1 MGIKVW
7 RGYSTDRAYQSEE
20 IVLSII
26 ATDSDVIYISDP
38 DSGFDDERIE
48 MIVDIQKKLNIPL
61 PKDPDGW
68 AGLAMDN
75 ISGITYTSDGEE
87 TSDEFYEEVVL
98 DEISNFE
105 EARKRTAGRDEAIKK
120 EAARYLKTLEGGKD
134 DI

>member
-48 MIVDIQKKLNIPL
+48 MIVDIQKKLNISL

-105 EARKRTAGRDEAIKK
+105 EARKRTAERDEAIKK

>member
-1 MGIKVW
+1 MGVKVW
-7 RGYSTDRAYQSEE
+7 RGFSVDRVYSSDE
-20 IVLSII
+20 IIMSII
-26 ATDSDVIYISDP
+26 ATDSDVIYISDSN
-38 DSGFDDERIE
+38 SGFDDERIE
-48 MIVDIQKKLNIPL
+48 MIIDTLKKINMPL

-68 AGLAMDN
+68 AALAMYN
-75 ISGITYTSDGEE
+75 IGGITYTSDGEE

-120 EAARYLKTLEGGKD
+120 EAARYLKTLKGGKD

>member
-7 RGYSTDRAYQSEE
+7 RGYSTNRVYQSEE

-48 MIVDIQKKLNIPL
+48 MIVDIQKKLNISL
-61 PKDPDGW
+61 PTTPDGW
-68 AGLAMDN
+68 AELAMDN
-75 ISGITYTSDGEE
+75 IGGITYTSDGEE

-98 DEISNFE
+98 DEIANFHEARERTAERDKKLQE
-105 EARKRTAGRDEAIKK
+105 EAD
-120 EAARYLKTLEGGKD
+120 RYAKYLNVHETL
-134 DI
+134 